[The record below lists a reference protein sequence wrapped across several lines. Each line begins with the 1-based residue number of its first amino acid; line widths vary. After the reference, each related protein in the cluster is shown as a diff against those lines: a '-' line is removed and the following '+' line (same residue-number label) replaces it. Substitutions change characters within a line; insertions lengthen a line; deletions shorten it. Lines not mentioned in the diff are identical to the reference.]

1 MNSLTTLLNSLT
13 TLYRVTNDSIKLL
26 MNSNSKSLMK
36 NMIYST
42 PTCNTH

>member
-26 MNSNSKSLMK
+26 MNSNSKSRMK
-36 NMIYST
+36 NIIYST
-42 PTCNTH
+42 PTCNIH